1 MSMSLKVST
10 FKVSKLNKCLEIIF
24 IIAISAVLISLKL
37 SYGQEYNIT
46 DKAATDKASYY
57 MEKIHSLENTCSYK
71 FQMGETSMMPICE
84 KFILNFNK
92 YMDKLFN
99 ESRNEINAILVD

>member
-1 MSMSLKVST
+1 M
-10 FKVSKLNKCLEIIF
+10 NECLEIIF
-24 IIAISAVLISLKL
+24 IIAISAVLVSLKL

-57 MEKIHSLENTCSYK
+57 LEKIHSLDNTCSYK
-71 FQMGETSMMPICE
+71 FQIGETSIMPCE

-99 ESRNEINAILVD
+99 ESRNEISTILVD

>member
-1 MSMSLKVST
+1 MSLKVRT

-24 IIAISAVLISLKL
+24 VIAISAVLVSLKL
-37 SYGQEYNIT
+37 SYGQEYNMT
-46 DKAATDKASYY
+46 DKAANDKASYY
-57 MEKIHSLENTCSYK
+57 LEKIHSLDNTCSYK
-71 FQMGETSMMPICE
+71 FQIGDTSIMPICE

-99 ESRNEINAILVD
+99 ESRNEISTILVN